1 MKKLFCMILAILM
14 VLSLCACAGN
24 GNTESTQAAGG
35 NTEGSSQQETEN
47 ETTEGSVAE
56 TTEQV
61 VPETTVH
68 EHTYE
73 EKVTKEA
80 SCKEKGTKTFTC
92 ACGDSYKEDIKK
104 LSHKYSD
111 ATCSAPKTCSVCGKT
126 DGKAKAHTYE
136 GGKCTVCGGKQK
148 DYKKLTDGHWLVYV
162 VDGESMEELEIFF
175 YKEDNSGYF
184 SVAVYEE
191 SSMMIGANEVVVDG
205 KTWYEAGFGYGGD
218 LTYTEE
224 GNTVVLNV
232 DGRGQQGTITLERI
246 AGNKLKVTKVTGVII
261 DEIITRETKVG
272 TVYTWAELDYE

>member
-1 MKKLFCMILAILM
+1 MKKLLCMLLAILM

-24 GNTESTQAAGG
+24 
-35 NTEGSSQQETEN
+35 TEGGSQQGTEN
-47 ETTEGSVAE
+47 NTTEGSVAETTEEVVPE

-80 SCKEKGTKTFTC
+80 SCKEKGVKTFTC
-92 ACGDSYKEDIKK
+92 DCGDSYTEDIKK

-148 DYKKLTDGHWLVYV
+148 DYKKLTDGHWLAYV
-162 VDGESMEELEIFF
+162 VAEHSMEELEIFF
-175 YKEDNSGYF
+175 YKEGDTGYL

-191 SSMMIGANEVVVDG
+191 SSMMIGAKEVVIDG

-218 LTYTEE
+218 VTYTEK
-224 GNTVVLNV
+224 GNTIVLEV

-246 AGNKLKVTKVTGVII
+246 AGNKLKVTKVTGTII
-261 DEIITRETKVG
+261 DKQITEETKVG
-272 TVYTWAELDYE
+272 TVYTWSELNYE

>member
-1 MKKLFCMILAILM
+1 MKKLLCMLLAILM

-24 GNTESTQAAGG
+24 
-35 NTEGSSQQETEN
+35 TEGGSQQGTEN
-47 ETTEGSVAE
+47 NTTEGSVAETTEEVVPE

-80 SCKEKGTKTFTC
+80 SCKEKGVKTFTC
-92 ACGDSYKEDIKK
+92 ACGDSYTEDIKK

-148 DYKKLTDGHWLVYV
+148 DYKKLTDGHWLAYV
-162 VDGESMEELEIFF
+162 VAEHSMEELEIFF
-175 YKEDNSGYF
+175 YKEDNTGYF

-191 SSMMIGANEVVVDG
+191 SSMMIGAKEVVIDG
-205 KTWYEAGFGYGGD
+205 KTWYEAVFGYGGD
-218 LTYTEE
+218 VTYTEK
-224 GNTVVLNV
+224 GNTIVLEV

-246 AGNKLKVTKVTGVII
+246 AGNKLKVTKVTGTII
-261 DEIITRETKVG
+261 DKQITEETKVG
-272 TVYTWAELDYE
+272 TVYTWSELNYE